1 MPFYRNTCI
10 KHNYKLVPVLLFLAI
25 SALISSCRHEAEPS
39 EKTEF
44 QHVLDSASAMYDAGD
59 KKKAIKLIDSV
70 FQRYNGLN
78 LTEKFGY
85 YNLKYN
91 YTYHI
96 LHDRARAMLYA
107 DNMLNLFDDAEK
119 KLKHPTEYG
128 QAHFYKGDLL
138 FDDNRYNEA
147 YKYFYQGKII
157 ANNSVD
163 VCVISDYSYRI
174 GMVLYK
180 QGHYRDAAA
189 NFKNSYAEHS
199 TCAPTFKTFYRKQE
213 LLDNAGICYSK
224 INEADSALYFF
235 NKALV
240 YIDEQKERYKNVPNL
255 LDMAR
260 GVIFGNQAN
269 VYIKQGKYLLAKQL
283 LIKSAAINLRKGNDN
298 ADAQLSELKL
308 AHIYLSTNTTDSL
321 YALLQT
327 VLKQSDSIKNQDVQ
341 ADWNYLMAQYF
352 IKKNDA
358 KTALNYL
365 TRYDT
370 LKEVIAAKQKKLQEA
385 DVSEQIKRLEKNAEF
400 DVLQKNN
407 QLQNVLL
414 RVAIIFAILLFVIVF
429 LVYRNW
435 QRSRANIS
443 NLDNLNKQINDQN
456 ETLSLALGELEV
468 SGQEKDRI
476 LRTVAH
482 DLRNPMGGISS
493 LTGIMAEEA
502 ESEELRD
509 GIQLIKQTSDNSI
522 ELINEILEATS
533 NKKAF
538 LSRELVNIN
547 TVIANSAGLLR
558 FKAIE
563 KGQEI
568 TVDLLNDEAELYIN
582 REKIWRVISNLISNA
597 IKFSPANGIIS
608 ITANGMEDEVR
619 ISVKDNGIG
628 VPDALKEKIFNMFTE
643 AKRPGTAGE
652 KSFGLGLSICRQII
666 EAHGGKIWVEDNPEG
681 GAIFIFSLK
690 KETV

>member
-10 KHNYKLVPVLLFLAI
+10 KHNYKLVPVLLCLAI

-59 KKKAIKLIDSV
+59 KKKAITLIDSV
-70 FQRYNGLN
+70 FQRYNS
-78 LTEKFGY
+78 LTLIEKFGY

-96 LHDRARAMLYA
+96 LHDRDRAMLYA
-107 DNMLNLFDDAEK
+107 DNMLNLFDDAKK

-163 VCVISDYSYRI
+163 VCIISDYSYRI

-180 QGHYRDAAA
+180 QGHYREAAA

-240 YIDEQKERYKNVPNL
+240 YIDEQKEKYKNVPNL

-283 LIKSAAINLRKGNDN
+283 LQKSAAINLRKGNDN

-327 VLKQSDSIKNQDVQ
+327 VLKQSDTIKNQDVQ

-400 DVLQKNN
+400 DILQKNN

-456 ETLSLALGELEV
+456 ETLSLALEELDV

-533 NKKAF
+533 NKKVF
-538 LSRELVNIN
+538 LSKELVNIN

-608 ITANGMEDEVR
+608 ITANNMEGEVR

-628 VPDALKEKIFNMFTE
+628 VPDALKEKVFNMFTE